1 MDNTRIPPLA
11 LSAAAFERIAPA
23 EYYKRFIAKNVR
35 PDGRNLKATRD
46 FSLQVGSVSTT
57 HGSAVVRWGETMV
70 VCGVKGE
77 VAEPKVNTPNQG
89 YLVPNV
95 ELSPMCSPQFRPGPP
110 GELPQ
115 VLSQRLDQI
124 LQRGGIV
131 PLEQLCIQE
140 KLAVWCLYIDITC
153 LAYDGNVLDAT
164 ILAMMAALQSTLLP
178 RATLDEETAIVT
190 ADPNDLVPLRV
201 ERVVL
206 SASFAVFADR
216 VVVTDPNAKEET
228 VSDSRISLAMDS
240 EDNLCQMWSFGKTA
254 LPMRTILKQCFKSAH
269 SSLQKQRALLNQSLA
284 DARK

>member
-1 MDNTRIPPLA
+1 MNNTRIPSLA

-35 PDGRNLKATRD
+35 PDGRNLTATRD
-46 FSLQVGSVSTT
+46 FSLQVGSIATT
-57 HGSAVVRWGETMV
+57 HGSAVVRWGKTMV

-77 VAEPKVNTPNQG
+77 VAEPKVNMPNQG

-140 KLAVWCLYIDITC
+140 NLAVWSLYVDITC
-153 LAYDGNVLDAT
+153 LAYDGNVLDAA
-164 ILAMMAALQSTLLP
+164 ILAMMAALQSTRLP
-178 RATLDEETAIVT
+178 RATFDEGTAIVR
-190 ADPNDLVPLRV
+190 ADPNDLVPLQV
-201 ERVVL
+201 ERAVL
-206 SASFAVFADR
+206 SASFAVFTDHM
-216 VVVTDPNAKEET
+216 VVTDPNAKEET
-228 VSDSRISLAMDS
+228 VADSLISLAMDTQG
-240 EDNLCQMWSFGKTA
+240 NLCQIWSFGKAA
-254 LPMRTILKQCFKSAH
+254 LPMRTTLKQCLASAH
-269 SSLQKQRALLNQSLA
+269 TSLQKQRALLDQSLA
-284 DARK
+284 YARK